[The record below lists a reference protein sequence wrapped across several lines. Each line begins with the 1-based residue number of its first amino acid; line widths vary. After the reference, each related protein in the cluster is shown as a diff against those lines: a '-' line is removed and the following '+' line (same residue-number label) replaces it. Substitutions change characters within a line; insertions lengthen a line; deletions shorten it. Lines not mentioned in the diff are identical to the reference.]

1 MTTPNPEAP
10 RPAGSRKLIIG
21 ISLLVLLLM
30 IGGAVSFVRYAR
42 THAPDPQL
50 VAVAPFDI
58 FVAAG
63 LETWRVRLAEVV
75 TEDLTA
81 GERPKA
87 VSQAVVRERWR
98 GASRPEVAA
107 VELARR
113 TSAGAAIYGRI
124 DSLANRHDSVR
135 AQVIVAE
142 AGNGR
147 ILFTI
152 VEHWPKTDVDAL
164 GHALAERIRR
174 QFPKTP

>member
-1 MTTPNPEAP
+1 MSA
-10 RPAGSRKLIIG
+10 
-21 ISLLVLLLM
+21 LVLLLM

-58 FVAAG
+58 FVGEPG
-63 LETWRVRLAEVV
+63 LEPWRVRLAAVV

-81 GERPKA
+81 GGRPTA
-87 VSQAVVRERWR
+87 VPQAVVRERWR

-124 DSLANRHDSVR
+124 DPLANRNDSVR
-135 AQVIVAE
+135 AQVIVAD
-142 AGNGR
+142 AGTGL
-147 ILFTI
+147 ILYTI
-152 VEHWPKTDVDAL
+152 VEHWPKADVDAL
-164 GHALAERIRR
+164 GHVLAERIRQ

>member
-1 MTTPNPEAP
+1 MTTPTSE
-10 RPAGSRKLIIG
+10 RSTRSRRLLIG
-21 ISLLVLLLM
+21 LSALVLLLM

-58 FVAAG
+58 FVTEPG
-63 LETWRVRLAEVV
+63 LEPWRVRLAEVV
-75 TEDLTA
+75 SEDLAA

-87 VSQAVVRERWR
+87 VPQAVVRERWR

-113 TSAGAAIYGRI
+113 TSAGAAVYGRI
-124 DSLANRHDSVR
+124 DSLAGRTDSVR

-142 AGNGR
+142 AGNGV

-152 VEHWPKTDVDAL
+152 VEHWPKSRVDEL
-164 GHALAERIRR
+164 GHALAERIRQ